1 MKSRAITSVMQNIK
15 RYCVFCNIINRSS
28 MRLLYYASK
37 YISDFSHLRVRY
49 KNSKHHFKNLIHR
62 QIKTIEPPKPILCEH
77 RTLIIHKFRT
87 WSVSGRTRWG
97 KSVISLNKGA
107 QREQSSP
114 FQELERLG
122 IIVDT
127 RLRMINYS
135 NGVGMS
141 IPTDIKVGDKRTP
154 WFGGLA

>member
-1 MKSRAITSVMQNIK
+1 M
-15 RYCVFCNIINRSS
+15 
-28 MRLLYYASK
+28 
-37 YISDFSHLRVRY
+37 
-49 KNSKHHFKNLIHR
+49 
-62 QIKTIEPPKPILCEH
+62 
-77 RTLIIHKFRT
+77 
-87 WSVSGRTRWG
+87 SGRTRWG

-141 IPTDIKVGDKRTP
+141 IPTDIKVGDNGTP